1 MKSPNVVFS
10 ILTEILPHCYTMAGG
25 GVREFLTALD
35 HSLVDIDAVI
45 TDLAKEDCDD
55 IEVIRIR

>member
-1 MKSPNVVFS
+1 
-10 ILTEILPHCYTMAGG
+10 MAGG

-45 TDLAKEDCDD
+45 ADLAKEDCDD
-55 IEVIRIR
+55 IGVIRIRSLSDIFSTFNP

>member
-1 MKSPNVVFS
+1 
-10 ILTEILPHCYTMAGG
+10 MAGG

-45 TDLAKEDCDD
+45 ADLAKEDCDD
-55 IEVIRIR
+55 IEVIRIRYICQIIPLP

>member
-1 MKSPNVVFS
+1 
-10 ILTEILPHCYTMAGG
+10 MAGA

-35 HSLVDIDAVI
+35 HSLVDIEAVI

-55 IEVIRIR
+55 IEVIRIRKSTDNFSSINM

>member
-1 MKSPNVVFS
+1 
-10 ILTEILPHCYTMAGG
+10 MAVA

-35 HSLVDIDAVI
+35 HSLVDIEAVI

-55 IEVIRIR
+55 IEVIRIRKSMDNFSSSNTYVTWYFIP